1 MCSTPRTRPGRPTSS
16 SKQTRIR
23 RTRKSWQIAKKG
35 EVPSR
40 SIISC
45 RRRPRPFQ
53 LPPLYPRCVP
63 AVLFLARR
71 HSRWRGVVW
80 IERGRFATSRRVLLT
95 FAPFF
100 HLGSAMHSRLSGLL
114 LVVALLTLVV
124 SGCAETADQL
134 SYAISKPFQ
143 KTEEE
148 LYGIKS
154 PADRVDEFRD
164 LAKKA
169 KKTPPAEQEA
179 IVARLADEYGH
190 ASDPWVRREI
200 LRALAE
206 FPQPAA
212 GSVLVRALGDGDVE
226 TRRTA
231 CRALGV
237 RGDDIAV
244 RELARVISAE
254 TDPNVRIAAVK
265 ALGLSENKQALVPL
279 AEAMYDSN
287 PALQAQAQQSLVAV
301 SGRDYGS
308 DIEAWREFAQTGKT
322 DASEISLAEKLRR
335 ALY

>member
-1 MCSTPRTRPGRPTSS
+1 
-16 SKQTRIR
+16 
-23 RTRKSWQIAKKG
+23 
-35 EVPSR
+35 
-40 SIISC
+40 
-45 RRRPRPFQ
+45 
-53 LPPLYPRCVP
+53 
-63 AVLFLARR
+63 
-71 HSRWRGVVW
+71 
-80 IERGRFATSRRVLLT
+80 
-95 FAPFF
+95 
-100 HLGSAMHSRLSGLL
+100 MHSRLSGLL